1 MNLPK
6 FLTSSPVSPVSM
18 ASSCHSS
25 VLQWTAA
32 APPVAPPAPRSGT
45 ATAAAPHRS
54 RTPCRGSPLRRN
66 PGGRSPGRRAARCA
80 RGGCGGAGCA
90 RLHLSFEDLVCCVCG
105 WRCLLSQADPDW
117 QSHRNTTIRRDV
129 KIIFQIHSRL
139 HAWNVLKCCFS
150 LAIDIF
156 SSIGCLCFFRLIYPC
171 TGDSL
176 RSQWLMAS
184 KSSSWRPPE

>member
-6 FLTSSPVSPVSM
+6 FLTSSPVSPVM

-45 ATAAAPHRS
+45 ATAAAPRRS
-54 RTPCRGSPLRRN
+54 RTPCRGSPLRRS

-90 RLHLSFEDLVCCVCG
+90 RLHLSFEDLVCCVVGGVSCPKLIPIDKAIETQPSEG
-105 WRCLLSQADPDW
+105 MWRLYFKSTQDCM
-117 QSHRNTTIRRDV
+117 HEMY
-129 KIIFQIHSRL
+129 
-139 HAWNVLKCCFS
+139 WNVVF
-150 LAIDIF
+150 
-156 SSIGCLCFFRLIYPC
+156 P
-171 TGDSL
+171 
-176 RSQWLMAS
+176 
-184 KSSSWRPPE
+184 

>member
-54 RTPCRGSPLRRN
+54 KTPCRGSPLRRN
-66 PGGRSPGRRAARCA
+66 PGGRRLRGRGMRKAW
-80 RGGCGGAGCA
+80 
-90 RLHLSFEDLVCCVCG
+90 CVCG